1 MVFVVV
7 EFHENQV
14 QALGGKVESVAKA
27 CPHRIRNRRMAVF
40 HDENQVNEQSGN
52 AVIISSQCG

>member
-1 MVFVVV
+1 VVFVVV

-40 HDENQVNEQSGN
+40 HDENQVNEQFDLETL
-52 AVIISSQCG
+52 